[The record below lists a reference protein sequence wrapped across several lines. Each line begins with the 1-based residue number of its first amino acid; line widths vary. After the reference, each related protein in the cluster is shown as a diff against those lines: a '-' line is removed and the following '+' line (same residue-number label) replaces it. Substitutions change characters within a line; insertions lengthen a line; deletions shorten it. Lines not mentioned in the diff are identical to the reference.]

1 MQPNFMNKV
10 TQLTGLSLT
19 FLLLTACEAPAPE
32 VEVVVETEQTAET
45 GNQLASIDA
54 DGNIAPFGF
63 ASKQPVEVRETV
75 TEELEVESEVE
86 SEAEVASTSGLY
98 RVHCVACHGADA
110 TGVQGLGLNLVESE
124 FVAAS
129 SQAELAAFLKAGRLP
144 DSPDSVTGVPMPS
157 FAWMSDAD
165 LAEITGYM
173 KDLQN

>member
-45 GNQLASIDA
+45 SNQLASIDA

-75 TEELEVESEVE
+75 TEESKVE
-86 SEAEVASTSGLY
+86 SEAEVASISGLY

-144 DSPDSVTGVPMPS
+144 DSPDSVTGIPMPS

-165 LAEITGYM
+165 LAEITGYL